1 MEWRTR
7 QIGEIFVVSL
17 SGAIDA
23 VAALDIEKFLEQK
36 IQTGKTKIILNLFD
50 VSYLSS
56 AGIRMLY
63 SISKIAQNVQGLL
76 CLCCVQDKVS
86 QVLDMAGAD
95 QVLPICLSEQE
106 AFTKF

>member
-17 SGAIDA
+17 DGAIDA
-23 VAALDIEKFLEQK
+23 VAALDLEKFLEEK
-36 IQTGKTKIILNLFD
+36 IRSGKSKLILNLFD

-56 AGIRMLY
+56 AGVRLLY
-63 SISKIAQNVQGLL
+63 SISKIAQNNQGLL
-76 CLCCVQDKVS
+76 CVCCVQDKVA
-86 QVLDMAGAD
+86 QVLDMAGAG
-95 QVLPICLSEQE
+95 QVLPICQSEQE